1 MVNAI
6 ILAGTHADKTKLIY
20 GKNKAFLEIN
30 NQPLILYVLNAL
42 KSAESIDKI
51 AIVGPKKDL
60 EKITDVTI
68 VRESTAPKE
77 SRRFIENTIRAYDY
91 LSEKGEKTLFITSDL
106 PFIAP
111 KTINDFVSQ
120 CSNYDAA
127 FYFALI
133 DIKNIPEEVECFKKS
148 DPFHLADKKSSLFCL
163 ADLNYFRTA
172 NLVLFESSK
181 MENNRELLEAR
192 VEQAFPQRRTTSRIS
207 KLCLAWFLAKKY
219 PKEAIKYYYPFKSLK
234 EEDVENALKREMGL
248 SFKFIKT
255 EDLRAMIDIDYKE
268 EYDFYKENYISI
280 KNKYNL

>member
-6 ILAGTHADKTKLIY
+6 ILAGTHADKTKLIDE
-20 GKNKAFLEIN
+20 KNKAFLEIN

-42 KSAESIDKI
+42 KGAESIDNI

-60 EKITDVTI
+60 EKITDVPI
-68 VRESTAPKE
+68 INESKAPKE

-91 LSEKGEKTLFITSDL
+91 LSENGEKTLFIPSDL
-106 PFIAP
+106 PFISP

-120 CSNYDAA
+120 CNNYGAA

-133 DIKNIPEEVECFKKS
+133 NQENIPKEIEYFKKS
-148 DPFHLADKKSSLFCL
+148 KQFCLADRKSSLFCL
-163 ADLNYFRTA
+163 ADRNYFRTA

-219 PKEAIKYYYPFKSLK
+219 PKEAIKYYFKSLK

-255 EDLRAMIDIDYKE
+255 KDLGAMIDIDYKDE
-268 EYDFYKENYISI
+268 LEFYKENYNLI
-280 KNKYNL
+280 KEKYNL